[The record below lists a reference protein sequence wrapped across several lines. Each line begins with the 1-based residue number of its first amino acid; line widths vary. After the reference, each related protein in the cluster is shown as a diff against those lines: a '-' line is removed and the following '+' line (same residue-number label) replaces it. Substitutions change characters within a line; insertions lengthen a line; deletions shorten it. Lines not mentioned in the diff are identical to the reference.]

1 MLSWGEMAFLVFNAL
16 IGIPLLLALSCTL
29 KLYSLMLL
37 ERQLDRAHVGSEA
50 LCAFVILP

>member
-1 MLSWGEMAFLVFNAL
+1 MAFLVFNAL

-50 LCAFVILP
+50 LCVFLILP